1 MIYYDMKLIFPEV
14 EGELEDSLK
23 LDEYSFM
30 QNKSDDVDKI
40 KYYWAY
46 NMPCAIM
53 VNSAPFWKSHLRN
66 VYELLYKDIL
76 INIRTTMSSSFKEII
91 ELVQIEKMEKEDRQF
106 FINVLNH
113 YLKDTEE
120 ISSKVLPTIC
130 KLVSKFPDEEKMDL
144 LENLIKP
151 KIETIKSLKNGR
163 DNMVA
168 MLEQVFTMFSPTV
181 LLEANFHDYLF
192 DIINNERAINYK
204 IRAANVLGSKVV
216 ANLIKGKKYRAV
228 LTEYTDKL
236 RLSKFFRDR
245 QVYLWI
251 AKSTHEADSE
261 IFKKHFAKNIATD
274 MDNEKCVTVLIS
286 MAKLCNVVKDGYSKS
301 LDKIRIKLLKD
312 ADPTILQYM
321 PTDIKKHEKER
332 RYLAIGYGDE
342 KTAEKEMTEEEWLEK
357 EKKEIEEVEKTVN
370 IRFANYTTLM
380 RAQSLTQGLSAQL
393 AMFLTNMGGQKPS
406 TEENFSLKLLEKAG
420 IKIDKDE
427 KAERDISPNARE
439 ESTDKEEPEP
449 ITVEKSETAIEK
461 KEWSV

>member
-1 MIYYDMKLIFPEV
+1 MIYYDMKLIFPEA

-53 VNSAPFWKSHLRN
+53 VNPALFWKSHLRN

-91 ELVQIEKMEKEDRQF
+91 ELVQIEKMEKDDRQF

-130 KLVSKFPDEEKMDL
+130 KLVSKFPEEEKMDL

-168 MLEQVFTMFSPTV
+168 MLEHLFTMFSPTV
-181 LLEANFHDYLF
+181 LLEASFHDYLF

-216 ANLIKGKKYRAV
+216 ANLIKGKKYRAI

-245 QVYLWI
+245 QVYLSI
-251 AKSTHEADSE
+251 AKSTHEADNE

-274 MDNEKCVTVLIS
+274 MENEKCATVLIS

-301 LDKIRIKLLKD
+301 LDKIRVKLLKD
-312 ADPTILQYM
+312 GDPTIL
-321 PTDIKKHEKER
+321 
-332 RYLAIGYGDE
+332 
-342 KTAEKEMTEEEWLEK
+342 
-357 EKKEIEEVEKTVN
+357 
-370 IRFANYTTLM
+370 
-380 RAQSLTQGLSAQL
+380 
-393 AMFLTNMGGQKPS
+393 
-406 TEENFSLKLLEKAG
+406 
-420 IKIDKDE
+420 
-427 KAERDISPNARE
+427 
-439 ESTDKEEPEP
+439 
-449 ITVEKSETAIEK
+449 
-461 KEWSV
+461 